1 MRQVHPLVP
10 NSGRNYGHYSDLII
24 VKCVLLGDEGA
35 DRLSEEMSGAELL
48 SSALLVLEA
57 QRNLVRFAREGTLDA
72 EQYKACAG
80 RLAQDV
86 ERLFVLRDL
95 TLDVCESPVMPAV
108 STPRSLDLA
117 HLRTA
122 FWFHAAEPID
132 RFLTLDNVQA
142 QAARELGLP
151 A

>member
-1 MRQVHPLVP
+1 VSRPEANVP
-10 NSGRNYGHYSDLII
+10 RLRRVYVDTSAYL
-24 VKCVLLGDEGA
+24 CVLVGDEGA
-35 DRLSEEMSGAELL
+35 ARLSEEMSDAELL

-72 EQYKACAG
+72 RQYRICAD
-80 RLAQDV
+80 RLVQDA

-95 TLDVCESPVMPAV
+95 TLDLCESPVMPAV

-122 FWFHAAEPID
+122 LWFHTAEPID
-132 RFLTLDNVQA
+132 RFLTLDAGQA
-142 QAARELGLP
+142 QAATELGLP
-151 A
+151 V